1 MNETYN
7 IRVSHNNKEW
17 LVFCMPVSFEQCRE
31 FSLRMAKKY
40 TKMKII

>member
-31 FSLRMAKKY
+31 FSLRMVQK
-40 TKMKII
+40 TDELGHQ